1 MIKKAKFIGVFAVS
15 GLLCADFAMADSV
28 VVNGSIVYYSSPGL
42 LNIALAPGG
51 SLPST
56 CPVGTTLPASISV
69 ANATADSDIVVSGAN
84 AFVKTGNTVT
94 SVTITPACLTDN
106 SPSVGECIA
115 YIDSVTGD
123 LIVPCVEYQ
132 GTIYNAVLQ
141 QRGNSSNWELN
152 SALPNVRLRN
162 YPAGNR

>member
-1 MIKKAKFIGVFAVS
+1 MIKKAKFLCVFAVS
-15 GLLCADFAMADSV
+15 GFLCADFAMADSL
-28 VVNGSIVYYSSPGL
+28 VVNRDIVYYSSAGD

-51 SLPST
+51 SVPSS
-56 CPVGTTLPASISV
+56 CPVGTTLPISIAV

-106 SPSVGECIA
+106 SHSVGECIA
-115 YIDSVTGD
+115 SIDSVTGD

-132 GTIYNAVLQ
+132 GTIYNAVLR
-141 QRGNSSNWELN
+141 QRGNSSNWELD
-152 SALPNVRLRN
+152 SALPNVRFRN
-162 YPAGNR
+162 YPGGNH